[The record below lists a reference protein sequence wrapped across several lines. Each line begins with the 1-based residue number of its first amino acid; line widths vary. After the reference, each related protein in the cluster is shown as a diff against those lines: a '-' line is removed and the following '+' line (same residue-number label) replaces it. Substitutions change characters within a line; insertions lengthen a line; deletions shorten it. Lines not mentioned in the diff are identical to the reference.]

1 MCFIGTAHMSYQIC
15 EALCELKKWT
25 RHRFDQCRIQFHF
38 AEKNS
43 RTGCPRSYFPRV
55 HLAHL
60 RLRDFRNY
68 PRLDADFAPG
78 FHLLL
83 GDNAQGKTNILEAI
97 YLMATLRSFR
107 GVGGAQMIR
116 HGQRGYFVGGT
127 VVGGNI
133 PASACSS
140 PAVRDESAP
149 SDQSRLTSAATTLT
163 TQGSREIKMFWSA
176 RERKLALDG
185 QPVKKLTDYLGTL
198 RTVVFCTEDL
208 QLVKGA
214 ARARRRFLDLL
225 LAQTRPGY
233 LPLLQRYMRAVRAR
247 NALLK
252 QRAVDEAALDS
263 FSQELV
269 RLGNDL
275 IRARRELVP
284 RFSPLARL
292 AYRRISNDAEELRI
306 EYQSGVKKDFAVELA
321 QSRARERTYRA
332 TLIGP
337 HRDDLQLLLNEKSA
351 AQFGSEGQ
359 KRTLAI
365 ALKIAQAEY
374 LTGIH
379 GSAPVLLIDDVMGE
393 LDAKRRSGFLPLLEQ
408 ARRTGGQVFMTAT
421 EENWPAELGGDL
433 QRWEVQAGALKK
445 K

>member
-1 MCFIGTAHMSYQIC
+1 
-15 EALCELKKWT
+15 
-25 RHRFDQCRIQFHF
+25 
-38 AEKNS
+38 
-43 RTGCPRSYFPRV
+43 V

-68 PRLDADFAPG
+68 ARLDVDFAPG

-116 HGQRGYFVGGT
+116 HGAKGYFAGGN
-127 VVGGNI
+127 VVGRG
-133 PASACSS
+133 
-140 PAVRDESAP
+140 EH
-149 SDQSRLTSAATTLT
+149 
-163 TQGSREIKMFWSA
+163 EIKMYWSV

-185 QPVKKLTDYLGTL
+185 HPVKKLADYFGTL

-214 ARARRRFLDLL
+214 ARARRRFVDLL

-233 LPLLQRYMRAVRAR
+233 LPLLQRYMHCVRAR

-252 QRAVDEAALDS
+252 HRLGDEAALES

-269 RLGNDL
+269 KLGNEI

-284 RFSPLARL
+284 KFSPLARL
-292 AYRRISNDAEELRI
+292 AYRRISRDAEELRI
-306 EYQSGVKKDFAVELA
+306 EYAPGVKNDFAVELA
-321 QSRARERTYRA
+321 QSRARERTFRA
-332 TLIGP
+332 TLVGP
-337 HRDDLQLLLNEKSA
+337 HRDDLLFLQNEKSA

-365 ALKIAQAEY
+365 ALKMAQAGY
-374 LTGIH
+374 LAGIH
-379 GSAPVLLIDDVMGE
+379 GSAPILLIDDVMGE
-393 LDAKRRSGFLPLLEQ
+393 LDLNRRSGFLPLLEH
-408 ARRTGGQVFMTAT
+408 ARKSGGQVFMTAT
-421 EENWPAELGGDL
+421 EENWPSELGKDL
-433 QRWEVQAGALKK
+433 QHWKIHAGNMQKT
-445 K
+445 